1 MLAPCSPLFL
11 PLGMRCRQHLAL
23 GKTRTDL
30 REALAFT
37 SSAVQEEAKFC
48 ARLAA
53 ELQSTSLSASND
65 VLARDIGHPADIGI
79 FRSFDISNSLTER
92 RSPSSYS
99 HSLGIITPYKAQQ
112 FLIESAL
119 NRRKLQFPVRVA
131 TVDSYQ
137 GQTICTIKSVS
148 LMSLMCQLQAR
159 SSKL

>member
-1 MLAPCSPLFL
+1 MLAPSSPLFL
-11 PLGMRCRQHLAL
+11 PLGMPCRQHLAL

-37 SSAVQEEAKFC
+37 SSALQEEAKFC

-79 FRSFDISNSLTER
+79 FRSFDISNSLTES
-92 RSPSSYS
+92 SPSSYS

-148 LMSLMCQLQAR
+148 LLSLMCQLQAR